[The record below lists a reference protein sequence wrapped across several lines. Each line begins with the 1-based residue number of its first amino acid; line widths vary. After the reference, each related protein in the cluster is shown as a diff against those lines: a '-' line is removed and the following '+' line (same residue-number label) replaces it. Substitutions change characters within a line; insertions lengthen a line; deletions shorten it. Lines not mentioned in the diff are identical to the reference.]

1 LKVPDNLIGKLVK
14 CPTCAK
20 TFTAQSAEAAP
31 PPEEETPQRS
41 NGGGAARESE
51 PEEEGRPRRRIEDDE
66 GEEERPRRRRSRADD
81 EDEDEDRPQR
91 GRVTP
96 HRGAV
101 ILVLGI
107 LGLVT
112 GLGII
117 LGPIAWSMG
126 NKDLKEIHAGRMD
139 REGEG
144 LTNGGRICG
153 MIATLLGALGLLC
166 CIGYFTFI
174 GAMIAGGGFH

>member
-91 GRVTP
+91 GRVAP
-96 HRGAV
+96 HRGV
-101 ILVLGI
+101 LILVLGI
-107 LGLVT
+107 LGLVVCAF
-112 GLGII
+112 LAPVAWI
-117 LGPIAWSMG
+117 LGNS
-126 NKDLKEIHAGRMD
+126 DLKEIDQGRMD
-139 REGEG
+139 PEGRTMTMVGKILGIVGTAFIILGCIIGILWVVLMGG
-144 LTNGGRICG
+144 LAASMR
-153 MIATLLGALGLLC
+153 
-166 CIGYFTFI
+166 
-174 GAMIAGGGFH
+174 